1 MRELLTEIPS
11 PLWSSQATL
20 DTSFFT
26 WLATAATVLD
36 ITKDYKEENRDKMA
50 QWCKEYAKE
59 VEAYIDTLD
68 IIVKD
73 EVYEELIELGI
84 IKR

>member
-1 MRELLTEIPS
+1 
-11 PLWSSQATL
+11 
-20 DTSFFT
+20 
-26 WLATAATVLD
+26 
-36 ITKDYKEENRDKMA
+36 MA